1 MGLLDGFIAGF
12 EKGQSSQDDHAYKQL
27 RDKGLRMKLHPEM
40 EQLNKEFLRARIA
53 HLGRSGADR
62 DAEGRGL
69 RNELTRLHIQALKE
83 QMNPT
88 DSSDA
93 YDAGPS
99 YTPLDKPAGGAI
111 PTDTAPATPGKQS
124 MAEPEDDEDDE
135 DEDDTTQA
143 PTRTAGAIPT
153 DTG

>member
-27 RDKGLRMKLHPEM
+27 RDKVLRMKLDPEM
-40 EQLNKEFLRARIA
+40 DKLNKEFLKARIA
-53 HLGRSGADR
+53 HLGRSGRSGGGDP
-62 DAEGRGL
+62 EGRAL

-93 YDAGPS
+93 YDAGP
-99 YTPLDKPAGGAI
+99 
-111 PTDTAPATPGKQS
+111 
-124 MAEPEDDEDDE
+124 
-135 DEDDTTQA
+135 
-143 PTRTAGAIPT
+143 
-153 DTG
+153 